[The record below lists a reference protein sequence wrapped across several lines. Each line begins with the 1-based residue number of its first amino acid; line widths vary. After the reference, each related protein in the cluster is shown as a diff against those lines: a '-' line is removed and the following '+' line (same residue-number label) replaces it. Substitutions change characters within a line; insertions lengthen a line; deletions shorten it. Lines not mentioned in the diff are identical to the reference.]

1 MVRRMTTMKNYLLI
15 LLSGFYLLGTFSYAQ
30 SVKATV
36 NTQEVIEGNPVTLS
50 IKAIGGAAA
59 FPNIDEIDGVEVM
72 SLGTSRQSSMKITSS
87 GMKSETSTV
96 KKYSFVPQKDMMIPS
111 FNVRVGSE
119 HYKTEPIP
127 IKVVESQAPTVQRNG
142 KFDFHLKIDKPS
154 ITVGESFVMTLYMSI
169 DNDLKGIKITEFVAP
184 TASDFFIKEVAGQK
198 EYVNAGYT
206 VIEKQYI
213 LTSKKE
219 GNFTVSPAAAKL
231 GQPDWSRQ
239 DIFGRPGMTWR
250 PIASNPLSIEVK
262 ALAVDADL
270 IGEFTAETSIDSQ
283 SVKANKPVNL
293 KLKIAGK
300 GSLEDFEFPK
310 YEIDGVTV
318 YSDEAKI
325 ESNLERSELESVYEK
340 GFAFIAE
347 DDFSIPA
354 REVKVYNPKSKTVE
368 VLKIPGYEVKVA
380 GSKRVA
386 TPMVNTATPP
396 QQIQPEII
404 EKERVVRSVD
414 WWMLLLAYGL
424 GMITLYLI
432 RFIPNLGNR
441 KSKSYQESEALKILY
456 GHISEDAKVEEM
468 VRKLYAK
475 KRGDKSVKIDKK
487 ELKDMVDRYSK

>member
-1 MVRRMTTMKNYLLI
+1 MVRRMTTMKKYLLI
-15 LLSGFYLLGTFSYAQ
+15 LLASYFTLVTFTYAD
-30 SVKATV
+30 SVEATV
-36 NTQEVIEGNPVTLS
+36 NTQEVIEGNPVTLR

-59 FPNIDEIDGVEVM
+59 FPKIDQIDGSEVTT
-72 SLGTSRQSSMKITSS
+72 LGTSRQSSMKITSS

-96 KKYSFVPQKDMMIPS
+96 KKYSFVPQKDMVIPS
-111 FNVRVGSE
+111 YSVRIGKE
-119 HYKTEPIP
+119 LYKTKPIQ
-127 IKVVESQAPTVQRNG
+127 IKVVKSQAPTVQTNG
-142 KFDFHLKIDKPS
+142 QFDFQLKTDKSS

-169 DNDLKGIKITEFVAP
+169 DNDLKGIKITEYVAP

-198 EYVNAGYT
+198 EYVNGGYT

-250 PIASNPLSIEVK
+250 PIASNPLKIEVK
-262 ALAVDADL
+262 PLDVDADL
-270 IGEFTAETSIDSQ
+270 IGEFEVETSLDSQ

-325 ESNLERSELESVYEK
+325 ESNLEGSELESVYEK
-340 GFAFIAE
+340 GFAFISE

-354 REVKVYNPKSKTVE
+354 REVKVYNPKSKTIE
-368 VLKIPGYEVKVA
+368 VLKIPGYDVKVT
-380 GSKRVA
+380 GTKRVA
-386 TPMVNTATPP
+386 VPTLNTA
-396 QQIQPEII
+396 QIKKEII

-414 WWMLLLAYGL
+414 WWMILLAYLL
-424 GMITLYLI
+424 GMLTLYLI
-432 RFIPNLGNR
+432 RFLPRLGTR
-441 KSKSYQESEALKILY
+441 KSKSYKESEALKILY
-456 GHISEDAKVEEM
+456 GHISEETKVEEM

-475 KRGDKSVKIDKK
+475 KRGDKSVSIDKK
-487 ELKDMVDRYSK
+487 ELKEMVEKYRS